1 MPIKLTVLLF
11 FCLSFS
17 FLSSQNISC
26 GTVVPPNSAQLERTF
41 ISRNYQALTTCLNK
55 TLSLHFI
62 VVTDSL
68 NNPGITVSAIQLA
81 VQYLNTWYAPVCLS
95 FQICKIDT
103 VYSYKYNKWHDTH
116 DDPEFRALYCQEN
129 MINIALVSTLITP
142 AGKAGYAPLGNGPS
156 ASPHHDLI
164 VLMKGSIGNGSLF
177 PHEMGHFFGL
187 YHTFETSLG
196 VEFVNESNCSSTGDL
211 LCDTPA
217 DINPAPVSGAC
228 VWTGTNRDPN
238 NDLYTPMLGN
248 IMSYHNS
255 ACPLSFT
262 TDQYNRIIFCYLN
275 FRNYLY

>member
-1 MPIKLTVLLF
+1 MPIKLTLLLF

-17 FLSSQNISC
+17 LLNSQTISC

-41 ISRNYQALTTCLNK
+41 ISKNYQALTTCLKK

-62 VVTDSL
+62 IVTDSL
-68 NNPGITVSAIQLA
+68 NKTGITPAAIQLA
-81 VQYLNTWYAPVCLS
+81 VTYLNGWYAPVCLS
-95 FQICKIDT
+95 FQVCSMDT
-103 VYSYKYNKWHDTH
+103 VYAYKYNKWHKTP
-116 DDPEFRALYCQEN
+116 DDAEFRALYCKEN
-129 MINIALVSTLITP
+129 MINIVLVSNIIVPGGAL
-142 AGKAGYAPLGNGPS
+142 GYAPLGNAPS
-156 ASPHHDLI
+156 TAPHHDLI
-164 VLMKGSIGNGSLF
+164 VLTKANIGGGSLF

-196 VEFVNESNCSSTGDL
+196 IEFVNESNCTSTGDL

-238 NDLYTPMLGN
+238 NDLYTPLLGN
-248 IMSYHNS
+248 IMSYHNP
-255 ACPLSFT
+255 ACALSFT